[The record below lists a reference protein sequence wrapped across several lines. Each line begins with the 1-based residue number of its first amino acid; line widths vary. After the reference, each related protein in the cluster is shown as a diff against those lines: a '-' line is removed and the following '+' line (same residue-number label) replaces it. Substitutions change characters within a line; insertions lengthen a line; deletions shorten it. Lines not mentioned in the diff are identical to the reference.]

1 MSQPNRHGI
10 KSTLHDIKRDKRKK
24 LYLREL
30 SVIVQALATQ
40 EPAVADV
47 YVTRIEFSADTG
59 ICFVYF
65 TSFVP
70 DGLASYEKA
79 LEILKLY
86 KGSMR
91 KELARS
97 VNARYTP
104 ELVFVYDEN
113 KEKER
118 HIHGLLDKV
127 LEEELESVQKPEDA
141 DEE

>member
-1 MSQPNRHGI
+1 MSQPNKHGQSTRSNI
-10 KSTLHDIKRDKRKK
+10 KQDKRKK

-30 SVIVQALATQ
+30 SVIVQALAAQ
-40 EPAVADV
+40 EPAVAEV

-91 KELARS
+91 KELARTI
-97 VNARYTP
+97 NARYTP

-118 HIHGLLDKV
+118 RIHGLLDKV
-127 LEEELESVQKPEDA
+127 LEEELVSVQNPEDS

>member
-1 MSQPNRHGI
+1 MSQPNRHGESTRSNI
-10 KSTLHDIKRDKRKK
+10 KQDKRKK

-30 SVIVQALATQ
+30 SVIVQALAAQ

-65 TSFVP
+65 TSFVA

-79 LEILKLY
+79 LDVLKLY

-91 KELARS
+91 KELARTI
-97 VNARYTP
+97 NARYTP

-127 LEEELESVQKPEDA
+127 LEEEFASAQNSKDT

>member
-1 MSQPNRHGI
+1 M
-10 KSTLHDIKRDKRKK
+10 
-24 LYLREL
+24 
-30 SVIVQALATQ
+30 Q

-47 YVTRIEFSADTG
+47 YVTRIDFSADTG

-70 DGLASYEKA
+70 DGLTSYEKA

-97 VNARYTP
+97 INARYTP

-118 HIHGLLDKV
+118 HIHELLDKV
-127 LEEELESVQKPEDA
+127 LEEESAKAGELEDT